1 MIKNLICNDSLVLE
15 REPSGRQHAVA
26 KEASIAGSNR
36 SALVSRQP
44 DARRYFF
51 INRGLKY
58 LIFLFITFDDIF
70 KLKCNLMQKISRNKI
85 KAGSGA
91 RTMRFG

>member
-1 MIKNLICNDSLVLE
+1 MNDLVEVTDIDKESNRNDSLVLE

-51 INRGLKY
+51 HKSRSLNI
-58 LIFLFITFDDIF
+58 LF
-70 KLKCNLMQKISRNKI
+70 SY
-85 KAGSGA
+85 S
-91 RTMRFG
+91 

>member
-1 MIKNLICNDSLVLE
+1 MNDLVEVTDIDKESNRNDSLVLE

-51 INRGLKY
+51 INRG
-58 LIFLFITFDDIF
+58 
-70 KLKCNLMQKISRNKI
+70 
-85 KAGSGA
+85 A
-91 RTMRFG
+91 

>member
-1 MIKNLICNDSLVLE
+1 MIWQKLQILIKNLICNDSLVLE

-51 INRGLKY
+51 INRG
-58 LIFLFITFDDIF
+58 
-70 KLKCNLMQKISRNKI
+70 
-85 KAGSGA
+85 A
-91 RTMRFG
+91 